1 MIDKFEG
8 EHAFLSNF
16 YPTRLAVFGIVYQ
29 NSEAAFQAFKTLD
42 IPTRKNV
49 FSKATAKEA
58 KKLGREL
65 KLRTDWDFVKLSD
78 MEYVV
83 ECKFYQ
89 NPELLQKLIDTGD
102 EELVEGN
109 TWHDNFWGNCTC
121 EKCKDIPGENHLG
134 KILMDIRKKYKNQGG
149 NDHDQ

>member
-1 MIDKFEG
+1 
-8 EHAFLSNF
+8 
-16 YPTRLAVFGIVYQ
+16 
-29 NSEAAFQAFKTLD
+29 
-42 IPTRKNV
+42 
-49 FSKATAKEA
+49 
-58 KKLGREL
+58 
-65 KLRTDWDFVKLSD
+65 

-121 EKCKDIPGENHLG
+121 EKCRDIPGENHLG